1 MVRCI
6 PPPRAFRPLTD
17 AVGHMPFLRTL
28 CLLLLQTPASNSS
41 WLHRPFAGPIAA
53 HRKLGLPRVAAVVAV
68 ASDGFEGPIASER
81 LEGLRG
87 ALEAV
92 LRRGEEERQ
101 MTDVAD
107 SAGRIEGLPLWTS
120 RWTALPGY
128 THTLRI
134 DEPRYV
140 HLFNALLAR
149 GGPAHFGQLKLPKG
163 ASFGADYMLRPSD
176 AAPKVGVLMEALTA
190 DVLPDGSIA
199 IVARVLGR
207 FRIATP
213 TASAPYACADV
224 ALLPDEEELS
234 EARGMQQPT
243 DIPGHW
249 HTEAARAA
257 AAAASLTWWE
267 AEAGLTTAAAAVAEA
282 AAAAAEVEAEVE
294 PIAAA
299 AAAVAAA
306 AAAGVAVVAPVAGT
320 KAAAEEEEEHAQRAA
335 TDVPASILA
344 KGLADEERCGIEV
357 LAPFNLRLSIAGC
370 GVSARSAAE
379 RAAEASLA
387 TAMAAI
393 EEAEVAAAEVAVE
406 AEESGAPHR
415 RTALDLL
422 FDQGSA
428 LEGLRKAAVEPRY
441 KVVYLPRALFSRERP
456 FLLALEHALWSEL
469 VLCLRLSR
477 TLQALQ
483 LHTQQQL
490 QTRGVT
496 PAPAPAP
503 AVTADERPVSIPE
516 ALLLLLP
523 PPPTSGWPQGMPPPP
538 AATEWLQRFDY
549 PPVRRAQRLSYL
561 MAAMLPELDR
571 QALLAR
577 SSVRERLK
585 VGIFHLC
592 ETRMQLRARIALEAT
607 LGAAGVT
614 FDTEGFSP

>member
-1 MVRCI
+1 MCPFAR
-6 PPPRAFRPLTD
+6 
-17 AVGHMPFLRTL
+17 GGGFLRTV
-28 CLLLLQTPASNSS
+28 CLLLLWAPASHSS
-41 WLHRPFAGPIAA
+41 WLHPPLTGSIAA
-53 HRKLGLPRVAAVVAV
+53 HRKVGLPRVAAVAAV
-68 ASDGFEGPIASER
+68 ASDSIEGPIADR
-81 LEGLRG
+81 LR
-87 ALEAV
+87 ASLEAV
-92 LRRGEEERQ
+92 LRGSDEESQ
-101 MTDVAD
+101 ITDVAD

-128 THTLRI
+128 THTIRI

-149 GGPAHFGQLKLPKG
+149 GGPAHFGQLKLPKS

-207 FRIATP
+207 FRIAAP
-213 TASAPYACADV
+213 TAAAPYACADV

-243 DIPGHW
+243 DIPAHW
-249 HTEAARAA
+249 RAEAARAA

-267 AEAGLTTAAAAVAEA
+267 AEAGLTAAAAAVAEA
-282 AAAAAEVEAEVE
+282 AAAAAAT
-294 PIAAA
+294 AAA
-299 AAAVAAA
+299 TAV
-306 AAAGVAVVAPVAGT
+306 VVAPVAGT
-320 KAAAEEEEEHAQRAA
+320 EEEAAAEEEEDGRGTA
-335 TDVPASILA
+335 TDATASILA
-344 KGLADEERCGIEV
+344 KGLADEERGGIEV

-370 GVSARSAAE
+370 GFSARSAAE
-379 RAAEASLA
+379 RAAGASLA
-387 TAMAAI
+387 TAVADN
-393 EEAEVAAAEVAVE
+393 EEAKVEAAEAVVE
-406 AEESGAPHR
+406 AEEAGEVEEAEGVMEAEEAEGAPHR

-477 TLQALQ
+477 TLQAQQ

-490 QTRGVT
+490 QAPQQLQTRSGKRT
-496 PAPAPAP
+496 PATAATAAAVAAA

-523 PPPTSGWPQGMPPPP
+523 PPPASGWPQGMPPPP

-571 QALLAR
+571 QALLAH

-592 ETRMQLRARIALEAT
+592 ETRMRLRARIALEAT

-614 FDTEGFSP
+614 SEGFSP

>member
-1 MVRCI
+1 M
-6 PPPRAFRPLTD
+6 
-17 AVGHMPFLRTL
+17 
-28 CLLLLQTPASNSS
+28 LLALSS
-41 WLHRPFAGPIAA
+41 WLHP
-53 HRKLGLPRVAAVVAV
+53 KLGLSRVAASPVGLS
-68 ASDGFEGPIASER
+68 SDSFEGPIASDR

-92 LRRGEEERQ
+92 LRGSEEERQ

-128 THTLRI
+128 THTIRI

-140 HLFNALLAR
+140 HLFNALLAS

-163 ASFGADYMLRPSD
+163 ASFGADYMLRSD

-190 DVLPDGSIA
+190 DMLPDGSIA

-213 TASAPYACADV
+213 TAAAPYACADV

-243 DIPGHW
+243 DIPAHW
-249 HTEAARAA
+249 RTEAARAA

-267 AEAGLTTAAAAVAEA
+267 AEAGLTSAAAAVAEA
-282 AAAAAEVEAEVE
+282 AAAAAAAEVAAAVAAAAAAAAAAATAAAAAVVVAPVAGTE
-294 PIAAA
+294 AAAA

-306 AAAGVAVVAPVAGT
+306 A
-320 KAAAEEEEEHAQRAA
+320 EEEDARGTA
-335 TDVPASILA
+335 TDTTASILA

-370 GVSARSAAE
+370 GFSARSAAE

-393 EEAEVAAAEVAVE
+393 EEAEVEAAEVAVE
-406 AEESGAPHR
+406 AEESGEAEEAEGSMESEEAKGAPHR

-428 LEGLRKAAVEPRY
+428 LEGLRKDAVAPRY

-477 TLQALQ
+477 TLQAQQ

-490 QTRGVT
+490 QAPQQQLQTRSGT
-496 PAPAPAP
+496 PSPAP
-503 AVTADERPVSIPE
+503 AVTTDERPVSIPE

-523 PPPTSGWPQGMPPPP
+523 PPPASGWPKGMPPPP

-592 ETRMQLRARIALEAT
+592 ETRMRLRARIALEAT

-614 FDTEGFSP
+614 SDTGSFSP

>member
-1 MVRCI
+1 M
-6 PPPRAFRPLTD
+6 
-17 AVGHMPFLRTL
+17 
-28 CLLLLQTPASNSS
+28 LLALSS
-41 WLHRPFAGPIAA
+41 WLHP
-53 HRKLGLPRVAAVVAV
+53 KLGLPRVAAVTAV
-68 ASDGFEGPIASER
+68 ASESFEGPIASDR

-92 LRRGEEERQ
+92 LRGSEEERQ

-128 THTLRI
+128 THTIRI

-140 HLFNALLAR
+140 HLFNALLAS

-213 TASAPYACADV
+213 TAAAPYACADV

-243 DIPGHW
+243 DIPAHW
-249 HTEAARAA
+249 RTEAARAA

-267 AEAGLTTAAAAVAEA
+267 AEAGLTSAAAAVAEA
-282 AAAAAEVEAEVE
+282 AAAAAAAEV
-294 PIAAA
+294 ATV
-299 AAAVAAA
+299 AVAAA
-306 AAAGVAVVAPVAGT
+306 AAAAAAAATAAAAAVVVAPVAGT
-320 KAAAEEEEEHAQRAA
+320 EAAAAAAAAAEEEDGRGTA
-335 TDVPASILA
+335 TDTTASILA

-370 GVSARSAAE
+370 GFSARSAAE

-393 EEAEVAAAEVAVE
+393 EEAEVEAAEVAVE
-406 AEESGAPHR
+406 AEESGEAEEADGSMEAEEAKRAPHR

-428 LEGLRKAAVEPRY
+428 LEGLRKEAVAPRY

-477 TLQALQ
+477 TLQAQQ

-490 QTRGVT
+490 QAPQQQLQTRSGT
-496 PAPAPAP
+496 PSPAP

-523 PPPTSGWPQGMPPPP
+523 PPPASGWPQGMPNPP

-592 ETRMQLRARIALEAT
+592 ETRMRLRARIALEAT

-614 FDTEGFSP
+614 SEGFSP